1 MESPIAAKSTKKQFI
16 KRMFED
22 ISERYDLLNRV
33 ISFGLDGVFR
43 KRAIK
48 PHKGDSLVLDICAG
62 TGDMAKA
69 LLEADGFAGAVVLA
83 DLSPRMLRIAIDKLG
98 RIKSKNKGAFF
109 FVIADAD
116 HLPFKLAVFDG
127 VVSGFS
133 LRNLSRLENFALELN
148 SVLRSGGG
156 VSLLDVAH
164 PRRKL
169 YARLF
174 HIYFYKMIPLLSRLF
189 TRKKYAYKYLPASLR
204 VFYSQP
210 EVLRRLSQGDLKG
223 SYEDL
228 LGGIAAIYR
237 LGKR

>member
-1 MESPIAAKSTKKQFI
+1 MESQIAEKSTKKQFI

-22 ISERYDLLNRV
+22 ISDRYDFLNRV

-43 KRAIK
+43 KRATL

-62 TGDMAKA
+62 TGDMARA
-69 LLEADGFAGAVVLA
+69 LLESDGFTGTVVLA
-83 DLSPRMLRIAIDKLG
+83 DLSPRMLRIAIDKL
-98 RIKSKNKGAFF
+98 RRVESRNDGAAL

-116 HLPFKLAVFDG
+116 HLPFKPAVFDG
-127 VVSGFS
+127 VISGFS

-148 SVLRSGGG
+148 YVLRSGGQAT
-156 VSLLDVAH
+156 LLDVAH
-164 PRRKL
+164 PQRKL

-174 HIYFYKMIPLLSRLF
+174 HIYFYKIIPLLSRLF

-204 VFYSQP
+204 VFYPQP
-210 EVLRRLSQGDLKG
+210 EVLRRLSQGGLEGD
-223 SYEDL
+223 YEDL